1 MLSLMEKAWKKEKK
15 EKGTTNFGNLIWK
28 MDSRSGCWRRRR
40 QERNEAAVA
49 LNELLGG
56 VEIGL
61 EGLIEESAASSSV
74 QVICIS

>member
-1 MLSLMEKAWKKEKK
+1 MLEE
-15 EKGTTNFGNLIWK
+15 E
-28 MDSRSGCWRRRR
+28 
-40 QERNEAAVA
+40 ERNEAAVA

-61 EGLIEESAASSSV
+61 EDLIEESAASSSL

>member
-1 MLSLMEKAWKKEKK
+1 MELRQPDLEDGLEERMLEE
-15 EKGTTNFGNLIWK
+15 EE
-28 MDSRSGCWRRRR
+28 
-40 QERNEAAVA
+40 ERNEAAVA

-61 EGLIEESAASSSV
+61 EDLIEESAASSSL

>member
-1 MLSLMEKAWKKEKK
+1 MEEREEREGNNQLRQPDLEHGLEEQMLEE
-15 EKGTTNFGNLIWK
+15 E
-28 MDSRSGCWRRRR
+28 
-40 QERNEAAVA
+40 ERNEAAVA

-61 EGLIEESAASSSV
+61 EDLIEESAASSSL